1 MTYIG
6 YSLQKREGSRHC
18 LSYIE
23 AQIIPRERRAVEAL
37 WSVQQCNRP
46 GGVLFA
52 SCPERSA
59 WPEPEPTSSG
69 PWQPREPMLPDD
81 RDFGPAMARLTQR
94 QRIFVDVCSVASSR
108 LRRRVE
114 PATAIAGTLRTGPH
128 DRGNLLRQNQVGM
141 DRESGEKARQ
151 KGRQTVPG
159 LRCAAAD
166 RGARPGGG
174 AEKQHQ
180 PATGLT
186 AAVKIRF

>member
-1 MTYIG
+1 VTYIG

-81 RDFGPAMARLTQR
+81 RDFEPAMARLT
-94 QRIFVDVCSVASSR
+94 
-108 LRRRVE
+108 L
-114 PATAIAGTLRTGPH
+114 
-128 DRGNLLRQNQVGM
+128 NLYG
-141 DRESGEKARQ
+141 
-151 KGRQTVPG
+151 
-159 LRCAAAD
+159 
-166 RGARPGGG
+166 
-174 AEKQHQ
+174 
-180 PATGLT
+180 
-186 AAVKIRF
+186 